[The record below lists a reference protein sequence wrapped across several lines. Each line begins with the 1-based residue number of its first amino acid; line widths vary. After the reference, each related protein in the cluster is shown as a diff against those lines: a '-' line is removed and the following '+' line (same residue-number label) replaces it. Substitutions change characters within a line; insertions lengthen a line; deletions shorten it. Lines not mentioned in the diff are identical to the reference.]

1 MSSSPILIPEAK
13 VDVTDAYLWYEEQSL
28 GLGMEFLRCIEAA
41 LLSIQR
47 TPMIYPV
54 VHEAY
59 RRALVRRFP
68 FAIFFGFDDVNNGC
82 VFTPCSTAL
91 RIQTSGAGDCPS
103 RMSTEQDE
111 FRILSLARQMLIHDV
126 GCKRR

>member
-1 MSSSPILIPEAK
+1 MSNSPILIPDAK
-13 VDVTDAYLWYEEQSL
+13 SDVADAYRWYEEQSL
-28 GLGMEFLRCIEAA
+28 GLGLEFLRCVEAA

-68 FAIFFGFDDVNNGC
+68 FAIFFEIDDANNCC
-82 VFTPCSTAL
+82 VVYSVFHCS
-91 RIQTSGAGDCPS
+91 
-103 RMSTEQDE
+103 QDPE
-111 FRILSLARQMLIHDV
+111 KWRARLPQ
-126 GCKRR
+126 